1 LRAVCVLHSEQCD
14 GRSSQ
19 LHNPIKA
26 CLADDGLIVC
36 GVCWV
41 DALVGVYLLA
51 CVRAS
56 LLYQH
61 ACSCL
66 PRSLLWAACVSMCEH
81 VCPLCRLLRA
91 RPVQRRTGARDS
103 VDSFVVGGGHV
114 ACWCTSRPRG
124 LKLQCPQ
131 QCGKPHGG
139 CSRIK
144 GTCTLHSCKPA
155 QLSSAAV
162 VRFPKLSLIS
172 LPHLLHPGAEWQ
184 SAGVLPGG
192 SVSLRSCFRLSLL
205 LCVVLCI
212 CGSCGRSLGQGRV
225 VGLQAGY

>member
-1 LRAVCVLHSEQCD
+1 VPCACCTVSSEQCD

-103 VDSFVVGGGHV
+103 VDSFVVGGG
-114 ACWCTSRPRG
+114 ACCMLVHKQAARPE
-124 LKLQCPQ
+124 
-131 QCGKPHGG
+131 
-139 CSRIK
+139 
-144 GTCTLHSCKPA
+144 
-155 QLSSAAV
+155 AAV
-162 VRFPKLSLIS
+162 PAAVWK
-172 LPHLLHPGAEWQ
+172 AAW
-184 SAGVLPGG
+184 
-192 SVSLRSCFRLSLL
+192 RL
-205 LCVVLCI
+205 
-212 CGSCGRSLGQGRV
+212 
-225 VGLQAGY
+225 